1 MVRVLATAVI
11 GWLCVGCGAHA
22 GGAVRG
28 AETAVVASPLV
39 GSLEV
44 AVAGDS
50 ALLTLHATNPGP
62 EAVRLEFAS
71 AQRYDFEVWTLSGK
85 RLWRWSEGRAFAQ
98 VVSEETLAAGS
109 TLRERVAWPGSVAP
123 GEYVAVGRLET
134 LTAPLEL
141 RARFRVPVE

>member
-1 MVRVLATAVI
+1 MRTRICGGHVVRVLATAVI

-71 AQRYDFEVWTLSGK
+71 AQRYDFEVWTLSGE
-85 RLWRWSEGRAFAQ
+85 RLWRWSEGRASLLFTARRLLRNLERRAK
-98 VVSEETLAAGS
+98 EEGK
-109 TLRERVAWPGSVAP
+109 
-123 GEYVAVGRLET
+123 
-134 LTAPLEL
+134 LTI
-141 RARFRVPVE
+141 RWQ